1 MKNLV
6 PPHIQAIKP
15 YEPGKPISELE
26 RELGIPS
33 SVKLASNENPL
44 GPSSK
49 AVRAMR
55 ACLKEVNRYPDGGG
69 FELTRALSRKFDMP
83 AESILLGNGS
93 NELIEIIVRTF
104 LRPGEEVV
112 SARGA
117 FIVYLLVTQAAGGK
131 NVVVPMKEDTHDLP
145 AMATAVTERTR
156 LVFIANPNNPTGTWV
171 TRTAVDRFLRSIP
184 AHVTVV
190 MDEAYHEYV
199 SRRSVPDTLGY
210 IREGRPVISLRT
222 FSKAYGL
229 AGLRIGYLFGPPR
242 HVAEMNKVRQP
253 FNTNSLA
260 QAAAVAALDDERHLR
275 RVVRVNRR
283 EKRLLE
289 EELGKLGLP
298 TLPSEAN
305 FLLVQVGR
313 DGGEVYQEL
322 LRKGVITRPMGGY
335 GYPHHLRVTVGTP
348 DENRI
353 FLETIR
359 EVLQP

>member
-6 PPHIQAIKP
+6 PPHVQAIKP

-49 AVRAMR
+49 AVRAIR
-55 ACLKEVNRYPDGGG
+55 SCLKEVNRYPDGGG
-69 FELTRALSRKFDMP
+69 FELTRSLSQKFDMP
-83 AESILLGNGS
+83 AASILLGNGS

-117 FIVYLLVTQAAGGK
+117 FIVYQLVTQAAGGK
-131 NVVVPMKEDTHDLP
+131 NIVVPMREDIHDLH
-145 AMATAVTERTR
+145 AMAKAVTERTR
-156 LVFIANPNNPTGTWV
+156 LVFVANPNNPTGTWV
-171 TRTAVDRFLRSIP
+171 TRAAMDRFIRFLPS
-184 AHVTVV
+184 HVTVV
-190 MDEAYHEYV
+190 IDEAYFEYV
-199 SRRSVPDTLGY
+199 SRRSIPDTLEH

-229 AGLRIGYLFGPPR
+229 AGLRLGYLFAPPA
-242 HVAEMNKVRQP
+242 HVAEMNKIRQP

-260 QAAAVAALDDERHLR
+260 QAAAVAALGDDRHLR

-283 EKRLLE
+283 EKRFLE
-289 EELGKLGLP
+289 EELRKLALS

-305 FLLVQVGR
+305 FLLVHVGR
-313 DGGEVYQEL
+313 DGSEVYQEL

-348 DENRI
+348 DENRV
-353 FLETIR
+353 FLEKIR
-359 EVLQP
+359 EVLRP